1 MAAVQESGRKSSTRK
16 EGNFVV
22 CVKRAGPRYAN
33 SPRVLT
39 GEGGPGMVP
48 GESTLCS
55 RLSG

>member
-48 GESTLCS
+48 GESTL
-55 RLSG
+55 L